1 MMARARSLGM
11 TRPGRARVA
20 LIVVGLVA
28 LAAPAAP
35 AAPIRQRQRQL
46 RAATPRPPRA
56 DRSLGA
62 FLAGGPQ
69 AWIGTR
75 APAFPAGLRLRA
87 NAVGL
92 LPDNDIVSYLTYRR
106 GLNASRFDFNHPRT
120 GPLLAENQL
129 LRTIPPAVVAPMLIA
144 PPAIPEIPAPARIS
158 TQNIPEPS
166 TWAIAALI
174 IGAAFGW
181 RRRSAR
187 G

>member
-1 MMARARSLGM
+1 MDRARSLGM

-28 LAAPAAP
+28 LAAPTSP
-35 AAPIRQRQRQL
+35 AAPIRPRQRQL
-46 RAATPRPPRA
+46 RAATLRPPRA
-56 DRSLGA
+56 DRTLGA

-69 AWIGTR
+69 VWTGTR
-75 APAFPAGLRLRA
+75 APAFPAGIRLRA

-92 LPDNDIVSYLTYRR
+92 LPDNDLVSYLTYRR

-120 GPLLAENQL
+120 GPMLAENQL

-144 PPAIPEIPAPARIS
+144 PPDVPAIPAPARIS

-166 TWAIAALI
+166 TWAMAALL
-174 IGAAFGW
+174 IGAAAGW
-181 RRRSAR
+181 RWRSAR

>member
-1 MMARARSLGM
+1 MMDRARSLGM

-28 LAAPAAP
+28 LAAPTSP

-56 DRSLGA
+56 DRTLGA

-69 AWIGTR
+69 AWTGTR
-75 APAFPAGLRLRA
+75 APAFPAGIRLRA
-87 NAVGL
+87 NAVCL
-92 LPDNDIVSYLTYRR
+92 LPDNDLVSYLTYRR

-144 PPAIPEIPAPARIS
+144 PPAVPEIPAPGRIS
-158 TQNIPEPS
+158 PQNIPEPS
-166 TWAIAALI
+166 AWAIAALL

-181 RRRSAR
+181 RRRSSR